1 MGQGKIKGHDSA
13 VNAVARFIDSAIILF
28 SFTILAKVNGVEL
41 HPELLW
47 MPLLF
52 IVFYNFMAE
61 SQDVYRSWRGV
72 YLYKEAGAVLMSWG
86 FAIVLIVFLDI
97 LWLQTSWY
105 EEFYVLTWYL
115 LAPLLIIIWHFS
127 ARLVLGYFRSKGHNT
142 RRVAIVGATELGAN
156 LKKSLTEDKF
166 NGFVFSG
173 FFDDR
178 KLAEDGRRV
187 TGKNLKVAADIDTMI
202 HLCRKGDIEVVY
214 ITLSLAAENR
224 IKKIVEE
231 LADSTVSVYLVPD
244 MFTFNLMNSRWL
256 DYQGIT
262 AISIYDT
269 PFSGLGYFIKRAED
283 LVIGSL
289 ILLLISLPMIFIAL
303 GIKLTSPGPVF
314 FRQKR
319 YGRDGREIKVWKFRS
334 MRVMENGDNVVQA
347 TKNDNRITPFGSF
360 LRRTSL
366 DELPQFINVLQ
377 GSMSI
382 VGPRPHAVAHNEE
395 YRKQIQGY
403 MLRHKIKPGI
413 TGLAQINGYRG
424 ETDTLEKMEGRI
436 RYDLKYIRN
445 WSLMLDIKIIF
456 LTVFKGFVNKNAY

>member
-13 VNAVARFIDSAIILF
+13 LNAVARLIDSAIILF
-28 SFTILAKVNGVEL
+28 SFTMLAKFNGVEL
-41 HPELLW
+41 HPELMW

-52 IVFYNFMAE
+52 VVFYNFMAE

-72 YLYKEAGAVLMSWG
+72 YLYKEAGAVLLSWG

-97 LWLQTSWY
+97 LWLKTFWY
-105 EEFYVLTWYL
+105 QEMYVLTWYL
-115 LAPLLIIIWHFS
+115 FAPLIIVLWHMV
-127 ARLVLGYFRSKGHNT
+127 ARLTLGYFRSKGHNT
-142 RRVAIVGATELGAN
+142 RRVAIVGATEIGYRMH
-156 LKKSLTEDKF
+156 KVIEQDSF
-166 NGFVFSG
+166 NGMLFCG

-178 KLAEDGRRV
+178 QLAENGRRV
-187 TGKNLKVAADIDTMI
+187 TGDELKVVGDIDSMI
-202 HLCRKGDIEVVY
+202 HLAKKGQLDIVY
-214 ITLSLAAENR
+214 ISLSLAAEKR

-231 LADSTVSVYLVPD
+231 LADSTVSVFLVPD

-269 PFSGLGYFIKRAED
+269 PFAGLGSFIKRTED
-283 LVIGSL
+283 IIVGSMIMAL
-289 ILLLISLPMIFIAL
+289 IAFPMLMIAV

-314 FRQKR
+314 FKQKR
-319 YGRDGREIKVWKFRS
+319 YGRDGREIAVWKFRS
-334 MRVMENGDNVVQA
+334 MTVMDNGGKVEQA
-347 TKNDNRITPFGSF
+347 KKNDARITPFGGF

-366 DELPQFINVLQ
+366 DELPQFINVLG

-413 TGLAQINGYRG
+413 TGLAQVNGFRG

-436 RYDLKYIRN
+436 RYDLQYIRN
-445 WSLMLDIKIIF
+445 WSLLLDLRIIF
-456 LTVFKGFVNKNAY
+456 MTVFKGFVHKNAY

>member
-1 MGQGKIKGHDSA
+1 MAHGKIKGHDSA
-13 VNAVARFIDSAIILF
+13 LNAIARFIDSLIILF
-28 SFTILAKVNGVEL
+28 SFTLLANLNGVQL

-97 LWLQTSWY
+97 LLFKTAWY
-105 EEFYVLTWYL
+105 EEFYVLVWYL
-115 LAPLLIIIWHFS
+115 FAPLIIIVWHLS
-127 ARLVLGYFRSKGHNT
+127 ARLALGYFRSKGHNT

-156 LKKSLTEDKF
+156 LKKRLTADKF

-178 KLAEDGRRV
+178 KQAEDGRRLS
-187 TGKNLKVAADIDTMI
+187 GKDIKVAADIDSMI
-202 HLCRKGDIEVVY
+202 HLCRKGQIDVVY
-214 ITLSLAAENR
+214 ITLSLAAEKR

-269 PFSGLGYFIKRAED
+269 PFSGLGSFIKRAED
-283 LVIGSL
+283 IVVGSL
-289 ILLLISLPMIFIAL
+289 IFSLIALPMLMIAIA
-303 GIKLTSPGPVF
+303 IKVTSPGPVF
-314 FRQKR
+314 FKQKR

-334 MRVMENGDNVVQA
+334 MKVMDNGPVVAQA
-347 TKNDNRITPFGSF
+347 TKNDPRITPFGSF

-366 DELPQFINVLQ
+366 DELPQFINVLE
-377 GSMSI
+377 GTMSI

-436 RYDLKYIRN
+436 RYDLQYIRN
-445 WSLMLDIKIIF
+445 WSLVLDLKIIF
-456 LTVFKGFVNKNAY
+456 LTVFKGFINKNAY

>member
-13 VNAVARFIDSAIILF
+13 INAVARFVDSAIILF
-28 SFTILAKVNGVEL
+28 SFTVLANLNGVEL
-41 HPELLW
+41 HLEVLW

-97 LWLQTSWY
+97 LWLKTAWY
-105 EEFYVLTWYL
+105 QEFYVLTWYL
-115 LAPLLIIIWHFS
+115 LAPLIIISWHLT
-127 ARLVLGYFRSKGHNT
+127 ARLILGYFRSQGHNT

-156 LKKSLTEDKF
+156 LQKRLAADKF
-166 NGFVFSG
+166 NGFVFNG

-178 KLAEDGRRV
+178 KLAEEGRRV
-187 TGKNLKVAADIDTMI
+187 SGQSVKVAADIDSMI
-202 HLCRKGDIEVVY
+202 HLCRKGQIDVVY
-214 ITLSLAAENR
+214 ITLSLAAEKR
-224 IKKIVEE
+224 IKVIVEE

-244 MFTFNLMNSRWL
+244 MFTFNLMNSRWI

-269 PFSGLGYFIKRAED
+269 PFAGLGSFIKRAED
-283 LVIGSL
+283 IVIGSL
-289 ILLLISLPMIFIAL
+289 LFALIALPMLFIAI
-303 GIKLTSPGPVF
+303 GIKSTSSGPVF
-314 FRQKR
+314 FKQKR
-319 YGRDGREIKVWKFRS
+319 YGRDGKEIKVWKFRS
-334 MRVMENGDNVVQA
+334 MKVMDDGKKVTQA
-347 TKNDNRITPFGSF
+347 TKNDDRITPFGGF

-413 TGLAQINGYRG
+413 TGLAQINGFRG
-424 ETDTLEKMEGRI
+424 ETDTLDKMEGRI
-436 RYDLKYIRN
+436 RYDLEYIRN

-456 LTVFKGFVNKNAY
+456 LTVFKGFINKNAY

>member
-13 VNAVARFIDSAIILF
+13 LNATARFIDSAIILF
-28 SFTILAKVNGVEL
+28 SFTTLANIHGVEL
-41 HPELLW
+41 HLSLLW

-52 IVFYNFMAE
+52 IIFYNFMAE

-97 LWLQTSWY
+97 LWLKTNWY
-105 EEFYVLTWYL
+105 QEFYVLTWYL
-115 LAPLLIIIWHFS
+115 LAPLIIIAWHLS

-156 LKKSLTEDKF
+156 LKVRLTEDKY
-166 NGFVFSG
+166 NGFIFTG

-187 TGKNLKVAADIDTMI
+187 SGNDLTVVGDIDSMI
-202 HLCRKGDIEVVY
+202 HLCRRGQVEIVY
-214 ITLSLAAENR
+214 ITLSLAAEKR
-224 IKKIVEE
+224 IKKIVDE

-269 PFSGLGYFIKRAED
+269 PFSGLGSFIKRMED
-283 LVIGSL
+283 LVVGFM
-289 ILLLISLPMIFIAL
+289 ILVLISFPMLIIAM

-314 FRQKR
+314 FKQKR

-334 MRVMENGDNVVQA
+334 MKVMENGNVVAQA
-347 TKNDNRITPFGSF
+347 TKNDPRITPFGSF
-360 LRRTSL
+360 LRKTSL
-366 DELPQFINVLQ
+366 DELPQFINVIG

-382 VGPRPHAVAHNEE
+382 VGPRPHAIAHNEE

-436 RYDLKYIRN
+436 RYDLEYIRN
-445 WSLMLDIKIIF
+445 WSLMLDIKII
-456 LTVFKGFVNKNAY
+456 LITVLKGFINKNAY